1 MRIVHINVTAA
12 FSTGRIAVELCR
24 QAMREG
30 HRALLCYARGSCP
43 SDVPGYRIGSTAQTV
58 GYTLLS
64 RLTDRQGFFGRRE
77 TEKLVAQLKK
87 FRPDIVH
94 LHNLHGSYL
103 HLPTLFSYLKEN
115 DLPTVW
121 TLHDCWAFTGH
132 CAYFSLGEDAAPADG
147 GGRRRRSEACGEGCL
162 RWQSGCGHC
171 SLLREYPRSWF
182 RDQSAWNWREKRT
195 LFSGLPHLVLTT
207 PSEWLKAQV
216 ESSFLGQYPV
226 YALPNGID
234 TDAFAPCADE
244 AFLRNAAHYYGL
256 DEAEGRHLVLSVAS
270 TWEPRKGLEDLLEL
284 AEKLGPEYCVAAVG
298 LDEYQIRS
306 LPEKSVLGIPRT
318 GNLND
323 LCALYTAA
331 DLCVSLSHAET
342 MGMTLVEA
350 LACGTQ
356 VLCWDVTAMPEIVTD
371 EVGRTVPMGDYNGL
385 AQAVREL
392 CDQPKSPR
400 DCRNRALEY
409 AAPRRYR
416 AYMRLYDGM
425 YRNGPGYLQAVEEA
439 CRVRTEEDD

>member
-1 MRIVHINVTAA
+1 M
-12 FSTGRIAVELCR
+12 
-24 QAMREG
+24 
-30 HRALLCYARGSCP
+30 
-43 SDVPGYRIGSTAQTV
+43 SD
-58 GYTLLS
+58 
-64 RLTDRQGFFGRRE
+64 
-77 TEKLVAQLKK
+77 
-87 FRPDIVH
+87 
-94 LHNLHGSYL
+94 
-103 HLPTLFSYLKEN
+103 
-115 DLPTVW
+115 
-121 TLHDCWAFTGH
+121 
-132 CAYFSLGEDAAPADG
+132 
-147 GGRRRRSEACGEGCL
+147 
-162 RWQSGCGHC
+162 
-171 SLLREYPRSWF
+171 
-182 RDQSAWNWREKRT
+182 
-195 LFSGLPHLVLTT
+195 GL
-207 PSEWLKAQV
+207 
-216 ESSFLGQYPV
+216 
-226 YALPNGID
+226 
-234 TDAFAPCADE
+234 
-244 AFLRNAAHYYGL
+244 
-256 DEAEGRHLVLSVAS
+256 
-270 TWEPRKGLEDLLEL
+270 DLLEL

-306 LPEKSVLGIPRT
+306 LPENSVLGIPRT

>member
-1 MRIVHINVTAA
+1 MTNSNTILRRGAALLLALTFALTAA
-12 FSTGRIAVELCR
+12 
-24 QAMREG
+24 
-30 HRALLCYARGSCP
+30 
-43 SDVPGYRIGSTAQTV
+43 
-58 GYTLLS
+58 
-64 RLTDRQGFFGRRE
+64 
-77 TEKLVAQLKK
+77 
-87 FRPDIVH
+87 
-94 LHNLHGSYL
+94 
-103 HLPTLFSYLKEN
+103 LPVF
-115 DLPTVW
+115 
-121 TLHDCWAFTGH
+121 
-132 CAYFSLGEDAAPADG
+132 
-147 GGRRRRSEACGEGCL
+147 
-162 RWQSGCGHC
+162 
-171 SLLREYPRSWF
+171 
-182 RDQSAWNWREKRT
+182 
-195 LFSGLPHLVLTT
+195 
-207 PSEWLKAQV
+207 
-216 ESSFLGQYPV
+216 
-226 YALPNGID
+226 
-234 TDAFAPCADE
+234 
-244 AFLRNAAHYYGL
+244 
-256 DEAEGRHLVLSVAS
+256 AEGAASSDTFYIDSVS
-270 TWEPRKGLEDLLEL
+270 QLLEL

-371 EVGRTVPMGDYNGL
+371 EVGRTVPMGDFDGL

>member
-1 MRIVHINVTAA
+1 M
-12 FSTGRIAVELCR
+12 
-24 QAMREG
+24 
-30 HRALLCYARGSCP
+30 
-43 SDVPGYRIGSTAQTV
+43 
-58 GYTLLS
+58 
-64 RLTDRQGFFGRRE
+64 
-77 TEKLVAQLKK
+77 
-87 FRPDIVH
+87 
-94 LHNLHGSYL
+94 
-103 HLPTLFSYLKEN
+103 
-115 DLPTVW
+115 
-121 TLHDCWAFTGH
+121 
-132 CAYFSLGEDAAPADG
+132 
-147 GGRRRRSEACGEGCL
+147 
-162 RWQSGCGHC
+162 
-171 SLLREYPRSWF
+171 
-182 RDQSAWNWREKRT
+182 
-195 LFSGLPHLVLTT
+195 
-207 PSEWLKAQV
+207 
-216 ESSFLGQYPV
+216 

-256 DEAEGRHLVLSVAS
+256 DEAERRYLVLSVAS

-306 LPEKSVLGIPRT
+306 LPEHSVLGLPRT

-356 VLCWDVTAMPEIVTD
+356 VLCWDVTAMPEIVT
-371 EVGRTVPMGDYNGL
+371 EQVGRAVPMGDFDGL
-385 AQAVREL
+385 AQAVRQL
-392 CDQPKSPR
+392 CAQPKDPQA
-400 DCRNRALEY
+400 CRTRALEY
-409 AAPRRYR
+409 AAPRRFR

-439 CRVRTEEDD
+439 CRVRAEED

>member
-1 MRIVHINVTAA
+1 M
-12 FSTGRIAVELCR
+12 
-24 QAMREG
+24 
-30 HRALLCYARGSCP
+30 
-43 SDVPGYRIGSTAQTV
+43 
-58 GYTLLS
+58 
-64 RLTDRQGFFGRRE
+64 
-77 TEKLVAQLKK
+77 
-87 FRPDIVH
+87 
-94 LHNLHGSYL
+94 
-103 HLPTLFSYLKEN
+103 
-115 DLPTVW
+115 
-121 TLHDCWAFTGH
+121 
-132 CAYFSLGEDAAPADG
+132 
-147 GGRRRRSEACGEGCL
+147 
-162 RWQSGCGHC
+162 
-171 SLLREYPRSWF
+171 
-182 RDQSAWNWREKRT
+182 
-195 LFSGLPHLVLTT
+195 
-207 PSEWLKAQV
+207 
-216 ESSFLGQYPV
+216 
-226 YALPNGID
+226 
-234 TDAFAPCADE
+234 
-244 AFLRNAAHYYGL
+244 
-256 DEAEGRHLVLSVAS
+256 
-270 TWEPRKGLEDLLEL
+270 
-284 AEKLGPEYCVAAVG
+284 AAVG

-400 DCRNRALEY
+400 DCRSRALEY